1 VPSLYVILWLPSA
14 SSREAEAHSAFAR
27 LQSVP
32 PTGARHLKRP
42 WLDKAV
48 MFANVLIANRGE
60 IACRII
66 RTARR
71 LGIRPI
77 AMHTPADRGA
87 LFTRLA
93 DEAHEI
99 GEGASGYLDQ
109 GAIVSLA
116 VKVGAE
122 CLHPGYGFLS
132 ENADFAESCAKA
144 GVVFVGPPPKA
155 MRTMGLKSAAKA
167 LMQRAGVP
175 VVPGYHGDNQN
186 RKFLR
191 EKAYEIGYPVLIKA
205 IAGGGGRGMRRVD
218 AHVEFDAQLESAI
231 REAEAAFGDGR
242 VLVEKYIASPR
253 HIELQVFADAHGACV
268 HLFER
273 DCSAQR
279 RHQKVVEECPAP
291 GLPEE
296 TRAAMAKAATEAAL
310 AAGYV
315 GAGTVEFIADP
326 SRGLRPNDFYFL
338 EMNTRLQVEHPVT
351 EAVTGLD
358 LVEWQFRVAAG
369 EPLPL
374 AQAEIACEGAAIEAR
389 VYAEDPEHN
398 FLPSP
403 GRIHVMNLKGEEGL
417 NGVRVDTGVAAG
429 ESVTP
434 FYDPMIAKVI
444 VHAPTRAEALA
455 ALLKELDDAVVIGLK
470 TNLAFLRALLRS
482 PEMAAGSIDTGFID
496 ANLKRLGAQ
505 PLPPDRGAVHAA
517 ARLLFDKRD
526 AGRAST
532 LAPFD
537 PWRVADSFELMGER
551 RIGLDASVDGI
562 KTRLHLVE
570 GPRRH
575 DEAKRQDEIT
585 LYEASGGVYA
595 FAGGRQA
602 FVALIDPFA
611 KAEGDAE
618 ASDAAIRAPMN
629 GRLVALAVE
638 EGEKVE
644 AGQRLAVVE
653 AMKMEHALAAPHA
666 GIVRD
671 LVVSVGDQVEMGERI
686 MRVETD
692 EGAAVERAQ
701 PAERE

>member
-1 VPSLYVILWLPSA
+1 
-14 SSREAEAHSAFAR
+14 
-27 LQSVP
+27 
-32 PTGARHLKRP
+32 
-42 WLDKAV
+42 

-71 LGIRPI
+71 MGIRSI
-77 AMHTPADRGA
+77 ALHTPADRGA

-99 GEGASGYLDQ
+99 GEGANGYLDQ
-109 GAIVSLA
+109 GAIIALA
-116 VKVGAE
+116 QKVAAE

-132 ENADFAESCAKA
+132 ENAGFAESCARA
-144 GVVFVGPPPKA
+144 GVVFVGPPPDA
-155 MRTMGLKSAAKA
+155 MRTMGLKNSAKA

-186 RKFLR
+186 AKFLR

-218 AHVEFDAQLESAI
+218 AHVEFDAELESAS
-231 REAEAAFGDGR
+231 REAQAAFGDGR
-242 VLVEKYIASPR
+242 VLIEKYIASPR
-253 HIELQVFADAHGACV
+253 HIEMQVFADAHGGCV

-326 SRGLRPNDFYFL
+326 SRGLGPGDFYFL

-374 AQAEIACEGAAIEAR
+374 AQAQIVCAGAAIEAR

-398 FLPSP
+398 FLPSA

-417 NGVRVDTGVAAG
+417 KGVRVDTGVAAG
-429 ESVTP
+429 DSVTP

-444 VHAPTRAEALA
+444 VHAPTRADALA
-455 ALLKELDDAVVIGLK
+455 ALLKELDDAVVIGPK
-470 TNLAFLRALLRS
+470 TNLAFLRALLRE
-482 PEMAAGSIDTGFID
+482 PEFAAGTIDTGFID
-496 ANLKRLGAQ
+496 ANLERLGAG
-505 PLPPDRGAVHAA
+505 PHPPDTRAVTRRGAAPVRQARRGQGLA
-517 ARLLFDKRD
+517 ARSLRSLARGGFV
-526 AGRAST
+526 RARRR
-532 LAPFD
+532 APN
-537 PWRVADSFELMGER
+537 R
-551 RIGLDASVDGI
+551 
-562 KTRLHLVE
+562 
-570 GPRRH
+570 PRRH
-575 DEAKRQDEIT
+575 GRGHKNAP
-585 LYEASGGVYA
+585 A
-595 FAGGRQA
+595 FHRGRGCARRRARTGGRDH
-602 FVALIDPFA
+602 ALRGGWRGLRLRRRA
-611 KAEGDAE
+611 AGVRGARRSVRRGRGTKREE
-618 ASDAAIRAPMN
+618 SDAAIRAPMN
-629 GRLVALAVE
+629 GRLVALAVG

-653 AMKMEHALAAPHA
+653 AMKMEHALTAPHA
-666 GIVRD
+666 GFVRD
-671 LVVSVGDQVEMGERI
+671 LIANLGDQVEMGERI
-686 MRVETD
+686 MRVVGE
-692 EGAAVERAQ
+692 EEK
-701 PAERE
+701 PK

>member
-1 VPSLYVILWLPSA
+1 
-14 SSREAEAHSAFAR
+14 
-27 LQSVP
+27 
-32 PTGARHLKRP
+32 
-42 WLDKAV
+42 

-71 LGIRPI
+71 MGMKSI
-77 AMHTPADRGA
+77 ALHTPVDRGA

-109 GAIVSLA
+109 AAIIALA
-116 VKVGAE
+116 KTIGAE

-132 ENADFAESCAKA
+132 ENADFAEACAKA
-144 GVVFVGPPPKA
+144 GIVFIGPPAEA
-155 MRTMGLKSAAKA
+155 MRTMGLKSSAKA

-186 RKFLR
+186 PKFLR

-218 AHVEFDAQLESAI
+218 AHVEFDAALESAS
-231 REAEAAFGDGR
+231 REAQAAFGDGR
-242 VLVEKYIASPR
+242 VLIEKYIASPR

-268 HLFER
+268 HLYER

-326 SRGLRPNDFYFL
+326 SRGLKPSDFYFL

-374 AQAEIACEGAAIEAR
+374 KQDEIACAGAAIEAR

-398 FLPSP
+398 FLPSA
-403 GRIHVMNLKGEEGL
+403 GTIHAMTFTGED
-417 NGVRVDTGVAAG
+417 GVRVDTGFAAG
-429 ESVTP
+429 DSVTSY
-434 FYDPMIAKVI
+434 YDPMIAKVI
-444 VHAPTRAEALA
+444 VHGATRAEALA
-455 ALLKELDDAVVIGLK
+455 GLVSELRDAVIIGPK
-470 TNLAFLRALLRS
+470 TNLASCGSCCGALSSRPGRS
-482 PEMAAGSIDTGFID
+482 TPDLSTPISAGSGLSRIHRTKEPSMPPHGFSSS
-496 ANLKRLGAQ
+496 GATRARCRG
-505 PLPPDRGAVHAA
+505 LTPPTRGASLIPSSSSVLAASPSTSRSTASQCGCISSREPTWIRSRRTKA
-517 ARLLFDKRD
+517 ARRATRSRSMRPRTACTLSP
-526 AGRAST
+526 AGGR
-532 LAPFD
+532 
-537 PWRVADSFELMGER
+537 RSFEL
-551 RIGLDASVDGI
+551 V
-562 KTRLHLVE
+562 
-570 GPRRH
+570 
-575 DEAKRQDEIT
+575 
-585 LYEASGGVYA
+585 
-595 FAGGRQA
+595 
-602 FVALIDPFA
+602 DPFA
-611 KAEGDAE
+611 QAEAGAEEGDSAV
-618 ASDAAIRAPMN
+618 RAPMN
-629 GRLVALAVE
+629 GRLVAIAVE
-638 EGEKVE
+638 DGETVE

-653 AMKMEHALAAPHA
+653 AMKMEHALVAPYTRASCATLTPMSATRSRWASASCGLRRRGRAKGRPKASDRPMGRGQASATAARVA
-666 GIVRD
+666 
-671 LVVSVGDQVEMGERI
+671 RI
-686 MRVETD
+686 
-692 EGAAVERAQ
+692 RASKRQ
-701 PAERE
+701 